1 MKLICYVA
9 RHKWDTAKVMML
21 VPRAGDVKSSERE
34 VVKRTCSRCGAVE
47 YEMPKA

>member
-9 RHKWDTAKVMML
+9 RHKFEATKVMML
-21 VPRAGDVKSSERE
+21 VPRAGDVKPTERE